1 MRFINGNSESR
12 NGIKSAIFHL
22 VKHTNRMDI
31 GTEIKEDVLE
41 NLNVSSSTYYRWMNN
56 ETQPDWREMQ
66 LVLHIFQ
73 KHDKNITMQD
83 LAPSIYEEVPA

>member
-1 MRFINGNSESR
+1 MRFINGNNESR
-12 NGIKSAIFHL
+12 NGIKLAIFHL
-22 VKHTNRMDI
+22 VKHTKRMDI